1 MHERVAS
8 RTHPGAVT
16 MLLTVVGAAVLT
28 AVCAQMSFGYP
39 VPTTLQTFAV
49 LGSAAFL
56 GARRGAAAQLLYIGA
71 GAAGMPIFADGHAGI
86 DWLTQANPLHASGGY
101 LWGYPIA
108 AFVVGWIC
116 ERYGRSFYVTVPAM
130 LVGSVCLYAT
140 GLVWL
145 HQAIPTLVD
154 GRRRNDAPLRPVAVR
169 GRRHRQDLRRGGDHR
184 PGGAVGARARAPSGR
199 VGPTGPRNATAS
211 GSAIAG
217 PEAVCADVRATGS
230 R

>member
-1 MHERVAS
+1 MHERVLS

-28 AVCAQMSFGYP
+28 AVCAQISFGYP

-130 LVGSVCLYAT
+130 LLGSVCLYAT

-145 HQAIPTLVD
+145 HQAIPTSWTGAGATTLHYGLWPFV
-154 GRRRNDAPLRPVAVR
+154 V
-169 GRRHRQDLRRGGDHR
+169 GDIAKIFAAAAIID
-184 PGGAVGARARAPSGR
+184 PGGAVG
-199 VGPTGPRNATAS
+199 PRC
-211 GSAIAG
+211 SAACSY
-217 PEAVCADVRATGS
+217 E
-230 R
+230 

>member
-1 MHERVAS
+1 MHERVIS
-8 RTHPGAVT
+8 RTHPGVVG
-16 MLLTVVGAAVLT
+16 MLLTVVGSAVLT
-28 AVCAQMSFGYP
+28 AVCAQISFGYP

-56 GARRGAAAQLLYIGA
+56 GARRGAAGQLLYLGA
-71 GAAGMPIFADGHAGI
+71 GAVGMPIFADGLGGI

-130 LVGSVCLYAT
+130 LLGQRVPLCNRARVAAPGDPDV
-140 GLVWL
+140 
-145 HQAIPTLVD
+145 VD
-154 GRRRNDAPLRPVAVR
+154 GRRRDDAPLRPVAVR

-184 PGGAVGARARAPSGR
+184 SRGAVGARARAPPDG
-199 VGPTGPRNATAS
+199 
-211 GSAIAG
+211 
-217 PEAVCADVRATGS
+217 
-230 R
+230 

>member
-1 MHERVAS
+1 MHERVIS
-8 RTHPGAVT
+8 RTHQGAVG

-28 AVCAQMSFGYP
+28 AVCAQVSFGYP

-56 GARRGAAAQLLYIGA
+56 GARRGAAGQLLYIGA
-71 GAAGMPIFADGHAGI
+71 GAAGMPIFADGHGGI

-130 LVGSVCLYAT
+130 LLGSVCLYAT

-145 HQAIPTLVD
+145 HQAIPTPWTGAGATTLHYGLWPFVVGD
-154 GRRRNDAPLRPVAVR
+154 IAKIFAAAAVIDPAAPWGRLL
-169 GRRHRQDLRRGGDHR
+169 GRLQY
-184 PGGAVGARARAPSGR
+184 
-199 VGPTGPRNATAS
+199 
-211 GSAIAG
+211 
-217 PEAVCADVRATGS
+217 E
-230 R
+230 